1 MCGIFAYLNYLQPRT
16 RREILEYLIKGLQ
29 RLEYRGYDSAGIAVD
44 GNANGSVLSIIRRS
58 GKVKM
63 LEDQIWNNE
72 DLDFDQEY
80 TVHVGIAHTRWA
92 THGAPSIPN
101 SHPQRSDVN
110 NEFVVVHNGIVT
122 NYKDIK
128 QLLLKRGFEFES
140 DTDTEVIAKL
150 VKLIHDDHPDLS
162 FRELVEQVIQQLE
175 GAFALVFKSRKYPG
189 QCVATRRGSPLLVGI
204 KSKTHLST
212 DYIPVFYSKD
222 ADNKQNSAVE
232 TKKEEDNED
241 LDFDQEYTVH
251 VGIAHTRWATH
262 GAPSIPNSH
271 PQRSDVNNEFVVV
284 HNGIVTNYKDI
295 KQLLLKRGFEF
306 ESDTDTEVIAKL
318 VKLIHDDHPDLSFRE
333 LVEQVIQQL
342 EGAFALVFKSR
353 KYPGQCVATRR
364 GSPLLVGIKSKTHL
378 STDYIPVF
386 YSKDADNKQNSAVE
400 TKKEEAADLRFG
412 QNAILSS
419 TATKAGGIQR
429 SDSTTEFHPIGE
441 DSEVEYFFASDA
453 SAIIEHTNRVIFL
466 EDDDVAA
473 VSEGDLTIH
482 RLKRTLDESTAREI
496 ITLKMEIQQIM
507 KGNFS
512 SFMQKEIFEQ
522 PESVINTMRG
532 RVNFD
537 TNVVVL
543 GGIKDYIP
551 EIKRCRRLLLIGCGT
566 SYHSAI
572 ATRQILE
579 ELTELPVMVELAS
592 DFLDRNTPIFRDD
605 VCFFISQS
613 GETADTLMALRYC
626 KQRGALIVG
635 ITNTVG
641 SSICRESHCGVHINA
656 GPEIGVASTKAYT
669 SQFIS
674 LVMFSLVMCEDRIS
688 MHPRRAEIIQG
699 LKKLPGFFSFKI
711 YQIVFVAADLR
722 FGQNAILSS
731 TATKAGGI
739 QRSDSTT
746 EFHPIGEDSEV
757 EYFFA
762 SDASAIIEHTNR
774 VIFLEDDD
782 VAAVSEG
789 DLTIHRLKRTLDEST
804 AREIITLKME
814 IQQIMK
820 GNFSS
825 FMQKEIFEQPE
836 SVINT
841 MRGRVN
847 FDTNVVV
854 LGGIKDYIPEI
865 KRCRRLLLIGCG
877 TSYHSAIATRQ
888 ILEELTELPVM
899 VELASDFLDRNT
911 PIFRDDVCFF
921 ISQSGETAD
930 TLMALRYCK
939 QRGALIVG
947 ITNTVG
953 SSICRESHCGVH
965 INAGPEIGVASTK
978 AYTSQF
984 ISLVMFSLVMCED
997 RISMHPRRAEIIQGL
1012 KKLPDQIKEVLKLD
1026 EQVHNLAQELYQQ
1039 KSVLVMG
1046 RGYNHATCL
1055 EAALK
1060 IKELAYLHSEG
1071 ILAGELKHGPLAL
1084 VDKAMPVI
1092 MTVTRDPVYPK
1103 CMNALQ
1109 QVTARDG
1116 RPIIVCE
1123 KGDIET
1129 QKHAFRHLEVPH
1141 TVDCLQGVLTVIP
1154 LQLLS
1159 YHIAVLRGCNVDCPR
1174 NLAKSVTV
1182 E

>member
-222 ADNKQNSAVE
+222 ADNKQNSA
-232 TKKEEDNED
+232 
-241 LDFDQEYTVH
+241 
-251 VGIAHTRWATH
+251 
-262 GAPSIPNSH
+262 
-271 PQRSDVNNEFVVV
+271 
-284 HNGIVTNYKDI
+284 
-295 KQLLLKRGFEF
+295 
-306 ESDTDTEVIAKL
+306 
-318 VKLIHDDHPDLSFRE
+318 
-333 LVEQVIQQL
+333 
-342 EGAFALVFKSR
+342 
-353 KYPGQCVATRR
+353 
-364 GSPLLVGIKSKTHL
+364 
-378 STDYIPVF
+378 
-386 YSKDADNKQNSAVE
+386 
-400 TKKEEAADLRFG
+400 ADLRFG

-537 TNVVVL
+537 
-543 GGIKDYIP
+543 
-551 EIKRCRRLLLIGCGT
+551 
-566 SYHSAI
+566 S
-572 ATRQILE
+572 
-579 ELTELPVMVELAS
+579 
-592 DFLDRNTPIFRDD
+592 
-605 VCFFISQS
+605 
-613 GETADTLMALRYC
+613 
-626 KQRGALIVG
+626 
-635 ITNTVG
+635 
-641 SSICRESHCGVHINA
+641 
-656 GPEIGVASTKAYT
+656 
-669 SQFIS
+669 
-674 LVMFSLVMCEDRIS
+674 
-688 MHPRRAEIIQG
+688 
-699 LKKLPGFFSFKI
+699 
-711 YQIVFVAADLR
+711 
-722 FGQNAILSS
+722 
-731 TATKAGGI
+731 
-739 QRSDSTT
+739 
-746 EFHPIGEDSEV
+746 
-757 EYFFA
+757 
-762 SDASAIIEHTNR
+762 
-774 VIFLEDDD
+774 
-782 VAAVSEG
+782 
-789 DLTIHRLKRTLDEST
+789 
-804 AREIITLKME
+804 
-814 IQQIMK
+814 
-820 GNFSS
+820 
-825 FMQKEIFEQPE
+825 
-836 SVINT
+836 
-841 MRGRVN
+841 
-847 FDTNVVV
+847 NVVV